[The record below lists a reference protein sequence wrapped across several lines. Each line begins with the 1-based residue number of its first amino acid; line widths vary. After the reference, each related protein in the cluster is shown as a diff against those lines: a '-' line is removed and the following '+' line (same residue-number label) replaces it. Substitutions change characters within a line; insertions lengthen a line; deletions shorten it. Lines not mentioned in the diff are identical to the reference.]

1 MGDHATIMKTLSQ
14 KQDGI
19 TYAVLT
25 PNLKGLQSALE
36 CGAKEV
42 VKNISKYVIFYFLKI
57 KIELPNNFNRQYLVL
72 HLNHSVKKISIA
84 QSQKASKDLNKLQQK
99 LKKHK

>member
-42 VKNISKYVIFYFLKI
+42 VKNISKYVFFLFF
-57 KIELPNNFNRQYLVL
+57 EN
-72 HLNHSVKKISIA
+72 
-84 QSQKASKDLNKLQQK
+84 
-99 LKKHK
+99 

>member
-42 VKNISKYVIFYFLKI
+42 VKNISKYVFFLFL
-57 KIELPNNFNRQYLVL
+57 EN
-72 HLNHSVKKISIA
+72 
-84 QSQKASKDLNKLQQK
+84 
-99 LKKHK
+99 